1 MLIALIDGDIL
12 AHNCCYNRTDGV
24 TYLDDEGN
32 VIPQV
37 FTKEEDTEY
46 RKAIWRNFESMLEV
60 IMEETFADDY
70 CMAVKGEG
78 NYRDEIFVDYKK
90 HRTAGP
96 PNLFVPFVRKLAVM
110 HEIAI
115 AADGREADDLLRIWA
130 NECRSHNIDYVI
142 CSIDKD
148 LLMIPGKHYNIK
160 HKTITEVSEL
170 DAKRNFYEQVLK
182 GDATDNI
189 PGIWKM
195 GPVKASKALAHCTTD
210 EEFQEAVI
218 EQYIKANGDEWPEY
232 LLANAKLI
240 NIQNTYDDYFCFDN
254 WPLAQ
259 EIRDG

>member
-12 AHNCCYNRTDGV
+12 AHNCCYNRSDGV
-24 TYLDDEGN
+24 TYMDDDGN
-32 VIPQV
+32 VIPQE
-37 FTKEEDTEY
+37 FTQAQDTEY
-46 RKAIWRNFESMLEV
+46 RKNIWMNFQRMLDV
-60 IMEETFADDY
+60 IMEETFASDY

-78 NYRDEIFVDYKK
+78 NYRDEIFSEYKK
-90 HRTAGP
+90 HRANGQ
-96 PNLFVPFVRKLAVM
+96 PNLFVPFVRQMAVD
-110 HEIAI
+110 EGLAI

-130 NECRSHNIDYVI
+130 NECKAHNIDYVI

-148 LLMIPGKHYNIK
+148 LLMIPGKHYNIRSK
-160 HKTITEVSEL
+160 ETIEVSEL

-195 GPVKASKALAHCTTD
+195 GPVKAKKALAHCTTD
-210 EEFQEAVI
+210 EEFQTAVV
-218 EQYIKANGDEWPEY
+218 EEYIKANGDEWAEY

-254 WPLAQ
+254 WPIAQ